1 MREMKDSGVVSI
13 GMIPVEWKTIKLK
26 FLFGDG
32 NEGLKIGPFG
42 SAMKGKTLESGE
54 YKIYNQA
61 HLINND
67 FSLNRHFVSEET
79 FQELRNYEV
88 KPGDVLFSMMG
99 TIGKCRIMP
108 EGYPKGIMDSH
119 LLKAGLNLN
128 IVHSQ
133 YFVYAYDKDYS
144 SQVIEQLLYSSNGT
158 IMNGLNSTI
167 LKNVKIAMPYS
178 LGMQRKIVNYLDTKC
193 SKIDEIIEKQLSI
206 IEKLKEYKISIIT
219 EVVTKGLDYEV
230 DYKESGTEWLGKI
243 PSHWQYLSFK
253 NVLKERNEKNFPVKT
268 AERLSLSI
276 DKGVTLYSEKTT
288 NLDRFK
294 DDVSQYKLAHEGDF
308 VLNSMNMIVGA
319 VGISHYFG
327 CVSPAYYTYYDNEE
341 DHITAKYCDYLFH
354 SKTVKKVLHSLGK
367 GIMSI
372 DRGNDRINTCRL
384 KVSRTDLRALKIPV
398 PPICEQREIVKYLQ
412 SKENLIDKTIADRNK
427 AIEKLQEYK
436 KSLIYEVVTGKKE
449 V

>member
-1 MREMKDSGVVSI
+1 MPITDGPHETPELFDEGIPFISAEAVSCGNGHIDFEHIRGFISQEFYEECCKKYIPQINDIYMIKSGATTGKVAKVETQKLFTIWSPLAVFRVEPQRCYYEYLYYFIQSDAYQKQIENKWTYGTQQNI
-13 GMIPVEWKTIKLK
+13 GMR
-26 FLFGDG
+26 
-32 NEGLKIGPFG
+32 
-42 SAMKGKTLESGE
+42 TLEKLMICFPSITQQ
-54 YKIYNQA
+54 K
-61 HLINND
+61 LIAD
-67 FSLNRHFVSEET
+67 
-79 FQELRNYEV
+79 
-88 KPGDVLFSMMG
+88 
-99 TIGKCRIMP
+99 
-108 EGYPKGIMDSH
+108 
-119 LLKAGLNLN
+119 
-128 IVHSQ
+128 
-133 YFVYAYDKDYS
+133 
-144 SQVIEQLLYSSNGT
+144 
-158 IMNGLNSTI
+158 
-167 LKNVKIAMPYS
+167 
-178 LGMQRKIVNYLDTKC
+178 YLDSKC
-193 SKIDEIIEKQLSI
+193 SKIDEIIEKQQAI

-372 DRGNDRINTCRL
+372 DRGDDRINTCRL

-427 AIEKLQEYK
+427 AIDKFQEYK
-436 KSLIYEVVTGKKE
+436 KSFIYEVVTGKKE